1 SGLITSLITS
11 PTRHDNQR
19 AENKEKHLEKIIEQ
33 QQKILE
39 RLEKLE
45 QQTKK

>member
-1 SGLITSLITS
+1 LITS
-11 PTRHDNQR
+11 PTHHENQR
-19 AENKEKHLEKIIEQ
+19 AENKEKHLGKIIEQ